1 MLRIWKTKQNWI
13 KYTIVQSSSS
23 LRSHESQLL
32 MQLLEFCLL
41 VIDISQLWM
50 ILACDCNVS
59 GTIKYFLSTPKSD
72 LTLYISKYWLGFDT
86 TFLVLVL
93 SLNKSRAFFISQAT
107 ISISCNGLHKPNRS
121 NNTQCETQH
130 MLTNVWSSN
139 SINI

>member
-41 VIDISQLWM
+41 VIDISQLWE

-59 GTIKYFLSTPKSD
+59 GKTKYCLSMPKPN
-72 LTLYISKYWLGFDT
+72 LTLHTSKHWLGFDT
-86 TFLVLVL
+86 NFLVLIL
-93 SLNKSRAFFISQAT
+93 SLNKSRAFLTSQAT
-107 ISISCNGLHKPNRS
+107 ISISRNNLYKPNRF

-130 MLTNVWSSN
+130 MLTNVQSSN

>member
-41 VIDISQLWM
+41 VIDISQLWE

-59 GTIKYFLSTPKSD
+59 GKTKYCLSMPKPN
-72 LTLYISKYWLGFDT
+72 LTLHTSKHWLGFDT
-86 TFLVLVL
+86 NFLVLIL
-93 SLNKSRAFFISQAT
+93 SLNKSRAFLASQAT
-107 ISISCNGLHKPNRS
+107 ISISRNDLYKPNRS

-130 MLTNVWSSN
+130 MLTNVRSSN